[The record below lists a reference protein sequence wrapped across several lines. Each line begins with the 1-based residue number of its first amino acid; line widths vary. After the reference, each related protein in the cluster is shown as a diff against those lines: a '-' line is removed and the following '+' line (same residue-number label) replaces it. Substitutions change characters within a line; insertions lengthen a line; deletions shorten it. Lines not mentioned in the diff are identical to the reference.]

1 MIQVKVR
8 LFATLRQSAG
18 WKEKLLDVPEAT
30 TVGELLK
37 LLEQSYPTLHLTGRS
52 LYAAV
57 NQEYAQFTQ
66 PVQPGDEVA
75 LFPPVSGGALK
86 RRRSS

>member
-18 WKEKLLDVPEAT
+18 WKEKLIDVPDAT

-57 NQEYAQFTQ
+57 NQEFLDLRAD
-66 PVQPGDEVA
+66 VQEPLV
-75 LFPPVSGGALK
+75 LF
-86 RRRSS
+86 

>member
-1 MIQVKVR
+1 MQVKVR

-18 WKEKLLDVPEAT
+18 WKEKTIEAPEAA

-37 LLEQSYPTLHLTGRS
+37 VLEHEYPTLQLTGRS

-57 NQEYAQFTQ
+57 NQEYARFDQALRAQ
-66 PVQPGDEVA
+66 DEVA
-75 LFPPVSGGALK
+75 LFPPVSGGLK
-86 RRRSS
+86 